1 MVLGD
6 LDSYMQKNETQLST
20 YTIRKNKFKVDKK
33 LKYKSFSHFEH
44 DGHAVHMLIQWNLP
58 PPLTSTV
65 KSSLFTHV
73 HSNPLSLAARLHRC
87 RANHSRYIN
96 NGWNFSGQTSYA
108 SF

>member
-1 MVLGD
+1 MVLGE
-6 LDSYMQKNETQLST
+6 LDSYMQKNETEPAIYTT
-20 YTIRKNKFKVDKK
+20 YKNKLKMDKT

-73 HSNPLSLAARLHRC
+73 HSSPLSLATGLH
-87 RANHSRYIN
+87 
-96 NGWNFSGQTSYA
+96 
-108 SF
+108 